1 MTFEMIPVKDVI
13 CKYFEGNSVEI
24 SLKDKVIRKNIV
36 IDPKK
41 CISCGICVET
51 CPLKIIKSDTPHP
64 KIDVERCVFCGHCVE
79 ACPVDAVEIIYLVG
93 KVVKN
98 YLLIYRVGRNK
109 KLVYNPK
116 RCIMCLV
123 CKKNC
128 PFGAI
133 YMENESIKFDM
144 EKCTLCG
151 HCGYLCPCDA
161 IEFEG
166 E

>member
-1 MTFEMIPVKDVI
+1 MPFEMIPVKDII
-13 CKYFEGNSVEI
+13 CRYFEGNSVEV
-24 SLKDKVIRKNIV
+24 SLEDKVIKKSIV
-36 IDPKK
+36 IDPKR
-41 CISCGICVET
+41 CISCGICVEA
-51 CPLKIIKSDTPHP
+51 CPLKVIKPDTPHP
-64 KIDVERCVFCGHCVE
+64 EIDVERCVFCGQCVE

-128 PFGAI
+128 PFEAI
-133 YMENESIKFDM
+133 YVGDESIKFDM
-144 EKCTLCG
+144 KKCTLCG

-161 IEFEG
+161 MEFEG